1 MKSNLSICIPRV
13 DNSIS
18 RQTIFDYIRAMR
30 VGFIDRIIE
39 IPLKNDQTGKQFI
52 IKFKTWV
59 NNETSEK
66 IMKRFDENKNIK
78 IVYNYPWYWVA
89 YKLN

>member
-39 IPLKNDQTGKQFI
+39 IPLKNDQTGKQVI

-78 IVYNYPWYWVA
+78 IVYNSPWYWVA

>member
-39 IPLKNDQTGKQFI
+39 IPLKNDQTGKQVI

-66 IMKRFDENKNIK
+66 IMKRFDETKNIK

-89 YKLN
+89 YTLI